1 MVFWTNRLLSRIIK
15 GLIIKHLT
23 IGVPDGT
30 EPSIHDGGDL
40 MHSLRLWVPAVFLSF
55 LLSIPFTVR
64 AGEPMAQLSAS
75 INDFVSIMSN
85 TSVAELRATGLP
97 EKARQLVFARFD
109 FSEMTKRSLGSHWK
123 SLDQVEQREFI
134 AAFTQRLLVA
144 YGKTVRATG
153 NEKIQFVR
161 EVRDGEQAS
170 VETQV
175 VSGNG
180 DQTPIDY
187 RLHDVDGQWM
197 VYDVVIDNVSVVNNY
212 RSQFERVIAKSSVQD
227 LLRRMKNQDS

>member
-1 MVFWTNRLLSRIIK
+1 MSS
-15 GLIIKHLT
+15 
-23 IGVPDGT
+23 P
-30 EPSIHDGGDL
+30 
-40 MHSLRLWVPAVFLSF
+40 RLWVPAALLSF
-55 LLSIPFTVR
+55 LLSIPFPVL

-75 INDFVSIMSN
+75 INEFVTIMSN

-97 EKARQLVFARFD
+97 EKARQLVFSRFD
-109 FSEMTKRSLGSHWK
+109 FAEMTKRSLGPHWK
-123 SLDQVEQREFI
+123 SLDQAEQREFVD
-134 AAFTQRLLVA
+134 AFTHRLLVA

-161 EVRDGEQAS
+161 EVRDGQQAS

-197 VYDVVIDNVSVVNNY
+197 VYDVVIERVSMVKNY

-227 LLRRMKNQDS
+227 LLRIMKNQDS

>member
-1 MVFWTNRLLSRIIK
+1 
-15 GLIIKHLT
+15 
-23 IGVPDGT
+23 
-30 EPSIHDGGDL
+30 

-55 LLSIPFTVR
+55 LLSIPFGVR

-75 INDFVSIMSN
+75 INDFVSIMAN

-109 FSEMTKRSLGSHWK
+109 FSEMTKRSLGPPWK
-123 SLDQVEQREFI
+123 SLDQAEQREFI

-161 EVRDGEQAS
+161 EVRDGQQAS

-187 RLHDVDGQWM
+187 RLHNIDGQWM
-197 VYDVVIDNVSVVNNY
+197 VYDVVIDKVSLVNNY

>member
-1 MVFWTNRLLSRIIK
+1 MS
-15 GLIIKHLT
+15 
-23 IGVPDGT
+23 
-30 EPSIHDGGDL
+30 
-40 MHSLRLWVPAVFLSF
+40 SLRLWVPVAFLSF
-55 LLSIPFTVR
+55 LLSIPFPIF

-75 INDFVSIMSN
+75 INEFVTIMSN

-123 SLDQVEQREFI
+123 SLDQAEQREFVD
-134 AAFTQRLLVA
+134 AFTQRLLVA

-153 NEKIQFVR
+153 NEKIQFGR
-161 EVRDGEQAS
+161 ESRDGQQAN

-175 VSGNG
+175 VSANG

-187 RLHDVDGQWM
+187 RLHNVDGQWM
-197 VYDVVIDNVSVVNNY
+197 VYDVVIDNVSLVNNY

-227 LLRRMKNQDS
+227 LLRRMKSQDS

>member
-1 MVFWTNRLLSRIIK
+1 MN
-15 GLIIKHLT
+15 
-23 IGVPDGT
+23 
-30 EPSIHDGGDL
+30 
-40 MHSLRLWVPAVFLSF
+40 SLRLWVPAAFVSF
-55 LLSIPFTVR
+55 LLSIPFPVF

-75 INDFVSIMSN
+75 INDFVSIMSS

-109 FSEMTKRSLGSHWK
+109 FSEMTKRALGPHWK
-123 SLDQVEQREFI
+123 SLDQAEQREFVD
-134 AAFTQRLLVA
+134 AFTQRLLVS

-161 EVRDGEQAS
+161 EVRDGKQAS

-175 VSGNG
+175 ISGNG
-180 DQTPIDY
+180 DQFPIDY
-187 RLHDVDGQWM
+187 RLHNIEGQWM
-197 VYDVVIDNVSVVNNY
+197 VYDVVIDSVSMVNNY
-212 RSQFERVIAKSSVQD
+212 RSQFDRVIAKSSIQD

>member
-1 MVFWTNRLLSRIIK
+1 
-15 GLIIKHLT
+15 
-23 IGVPDGT
+23 
-30 EPSIHDGGDL
+30 
-40 MHSLRLWVPAVFLSF
+40 MHCLRLWVPAVFLSF
-55 LLSIPFTVR
+55 LLSIPFVVR

-75 INDFVSIMSN
+75 INDFVTIMSN

-123 SLDQVEQREFI
+123 SLDQAEQREFVD
-134 AAFTQRLLVA
+134 AFTHRLLVA

-153 NEKIQFVR
+153 DEKIQFVR

-197 VYDVVIDNVSVVNNY
+197 VYDVVIDKVSVVNNY

>member
-1 MVFWTNRLLSRIIK
+1 MN
-15 GLIIKHLT
+15 
-23 IGVPDGT
+23 
-30 EPSIHDGGDL
+30 
-40 MHSLRLWVPAVFLSF
+40 SLRLWVPATFLSF
-55 LLSIPFTVR
+55 LLAIPFTVR

-123 SLDQVEQREFI
+123 SLDQAEQREFT

-153 NEKIQFVR
+153 DEKIQFVR

-197 VYDVVIDNVSVVNNY
+197 VYDVVIDKVSVVSNY

>member
-1 MVFWTNRLLSRIIK
+1 
-15 GLIIKHLT
+15 
-23 IGVPDGT
+23 
-30 EPSIHDGGDL
+30 
-40 MHSLRLWVPAVFLSF
+40 
-55 LLSIPFTVR
+55 
-64 AGEPMAQLSAS
+64 MAQLSAS
-75 INDFVSIMSN
+75 INEFVTIMSN

-109 FSEMTKRSLGSHWK
+109 FSEMTKRSLGPHWK
-123 SLDQVEQREFI
+123 SLDQAEQHEFVD
-134 AAFTQRLLVA
+134 AFTQRLLVA

-153 NEKIQFVR
+153 NEKIQFGR
-161 EVRDGEQAS
+161 ESRDGQQAN

-197 VYDVVIDNVSVVNNY
+197 VYDVVIDNVSLVNNY
-212 RSQFERVIAKSSVQD
+212 RSQFERVITKSSVQE
-227 LLRRMKNQDS
+227 LLRKMKNQES

>member
-1 MVFWTNRLLSRIIK
+1 MK
-15 GLIIKHLT
+15 
-23 IGVPDGT
+23 
-30 EPSIHDGGDL
+30 
-40 MHSLRLWVPAVFLSF
+40 SLRLWVPATFLSF
-55 LLSIPFTVR
+55 LLSIPFAVQ

-75 INDFVSIMSN
+75 INEFVTIMSN

-123 SLDQVEQREFI
+123 SLDQAEQREFVD
-134 AAFTQRLLVA
+134 AFAQRLLVA
-144 YGKTVRATG
+144 YGKTVRSTG
-153 NEKIQFVR
+153 NEKVQFTR
-161 EVRDGEQAS
+161 EVRDGQQAS

-175 VSGNG
+175 ISGNG

-187 RLHDVDGQWM
+187 RLHNIAGQWM
-197 VYDVVIDNVSVVNNY
+197 VYDVVIDSVSMVNNY
-212 RSQFERVIAKSSVQD
+212 RSQFDRVIAKSSIQD